1 MKYKGN
7 AMNKVHISKM
17 TGKLQGLQA
26 ISTNT
31 VTNKFCNKQNASKN
45 NEVICKHCYSHSML
59 NTYRKNMQDCLQ
71 RNSDTLSLADLED
84 VDIPR
89 INQLYMR
96 FNAHGELI
104 NETHLKNLIK
114 ICVKNPNVFFTL
126 WSKRKDIIIKYFDK
140 IGMRPRNLKLV
151 FSNSIINTII
161 DPPKYFDS
169 TFNNVDQDYMKEKQ
183 NCTGQKCIDCL
194 LCYTHNDTK
203 HIVEAVK
210 INGRAINR

>member
-1 MKYKGN
+1 MD
-7 AMNKVHISKM
+7 KVHISKM

-45 NEVICKHCYSHSML
+45 DDVICTHCYSHSML

-71 RNSDTLSLADLED
+71 RNSDTLSLQDLENED
-84 VDIPR
+84 LPR
-89 INQLYMR
+89 INHLYMR

-126 WSKRKDIIIKYFDK
+126 WSKRKDIIIKYLDSNK
-140 IGMRPRNLKLV
+140 KPKNLKLV
-151 FSNSIINTII
+151 FSNSIINTILE
-161 DPPKYFDS
+161 PPKYFDS
-169 TFNNVDQDYMKEKQ
+169 TFNNVDADYMKEKQ

-203 HIVEAVK
+203 QIVEAVK

>member
-1 MKYKGN
+1 
-7 AMNKVHISKM
+7 
-17 TGKLQGLQA
+17 
-26 ISTNT
+26 
-31 VTNKFCNKQNASKN
+31 
-45 NEVICKHCYSHSML
+45 
-59 NTYRKNMQDCLQ
+59 MQDCLQ
-71 RNSDTLSLADLED
+71 RNSDVLSLKDLED
-84 VDIPR
+84 ADIPR

-114 ICVKNPNVFFTL
+114 ICIKNPAVTFAL

-140 IGMRPRNLKLV
+140 IGMRPRNLKLI

-161 DPPKYFDS
+161 KTPPKYFDS
-169 TFNNVDQDYMKEKQ
+169 TFNNVDADYMQEKQ

-203 HIVEAVK
+203 QIVEAVK

>member
-45 NEVICKHCYSHSML
+45 NDVICKHCYSHSML

>member
-1 MKYKGN
+1 
-7 AMNKVHISKM
+7 MNKVHISKM

-31 VTNKFCNKQNASKN
+31 TTNKFCNKMNKSN
-45 NEVICKHCYSHSML
+45 NIDVICKHCYSHSML
-59 NTYRKNMQDCLQ
+59 NTYRKNMQNALQ
-71 RNSDTLSLADLED
+71 RNSDALSLEELHDN
-84 VDIPR
+84 DIPI

-104 NETHLKNLIK
+104 NEMHIKNLFK
-114 ICVKNPNVFFTL
+114 ICFKNPRVNFAL
-126 WSKRKDIIIKYFDK
+126 WTKRKDIVIQYINK
-140 IGMRPRNLKLV
+140 IGTKPSNLKLI
-151 FSNSIINTII
+151 FSNSIINTIVE
-161 DPPKYFDS
+161 PPTYFDS
-169 TFNNVDQDYMKEKQ
+169 TFNNVDSDNMKDKQ

-194 LCYTHNDTK
+194 LCYTHNKTK

>member
-45 NEVICKHCYSHSML
+45 NDVICKHCYSHSML

-169 TFNNVDQDYMKEKQ
+169 TFNNVDADYMQEKQ

>member
-1 MKYKGN
+1 
-7 AMNKVHISKM
+7 MNKVHISKM
-17 TGKLQGLQA
+17 TGKLEGLQA

-31 VTNKFCNKQNASKN
+31 ITNKFCTKMNASKN
-45 NEVICKHCYSHSML
+45 DDVICKHCYSHSML
-59 NTYRKNMQDCLQ
+59 KTYRKNMQDALQ
-71 RNSDTLSLADLED
+71 RNTDTLSIKVLEYEN
-84 VDIPR
+84 VPR

-104 NETHLKNLIK
+104 NETHLVNLVK
-114 ICVKNPNVFFTL
+114 ICVINPNVTFAL
-126 WSKRKDIIIKYFDK
+126 WTKRKDIVIKYFDK
-140 IGMRPRNLKLV
+140 NRKPKNLKLI

-161 DPPKYFDS
+161 EPPKHFDS
-169 TFNNVDQDYMKEKQ
+169 TFKNVEQDYIKEKQ

-203 HIVEAVK
+203 QIVEAVK

>member
-1 MKYKGN
+1 
-7 AMNKVHISKM
+7 MNKVHISKM

-45 NEVICKHCYSHSML
+45 DDVICKHCYSHSML

-71 RNSDTLSLADLED
+71 RNSDTLSLQDLED
-84 VDIPR
+84 ADIPR

-114 ICVKNPNVFFTL
+114 ICIKNPAVTFAL

-169 TFNNVDQDYMKEKQ
+169 TFNNVDADYMKEKQ

-203 HIVEAVK
+203 QIVEAVK